1 MGWYMGALTLR
12 IVFYIYIY
20 FFFFFWGG
28 GEFRIDMLKKQKEA
42 YLRTVQASIF
52 RCSGLGLRG

>member
-1 MGWYMGALTLR
+1 MVYGGLNTQNRVL
-12 IVFYIYIY
+12 YIYI
-20 FFFFFWGG
+20 FFFFFLGG